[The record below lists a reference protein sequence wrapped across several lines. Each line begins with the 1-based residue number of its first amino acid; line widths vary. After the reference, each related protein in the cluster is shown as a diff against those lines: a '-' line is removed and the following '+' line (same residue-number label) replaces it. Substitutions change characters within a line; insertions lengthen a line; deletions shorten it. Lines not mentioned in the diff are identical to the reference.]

1 MTGPKLSRRAKN
13 LLLAGTAGLA
23 GFASVVIIFT
33 AFFLGLWLDSRTGS
47 RPLFTISLLVLSVPV
62 SLFTMLKIATG
73 AVKRIIPQVPPNN
86 TQGTYVQHTPDE
98 EVSR

>member
-1 MTGPKLSRRAKN
+1 MSRRAKN

-33 AFFLGLWLDSRTGS
+33 AFFLGLWLDSLTER
-47 RPLFTISLLVLSVPV
+47 RPLFTISLLVLSMPV
-62 SLFTMLKIATG
+62 SLFAMLKIATG
-73 AVKRIIPQVPPNN
+73 AIKRIIPQVPPHN
-86 TQGTYVQHTPDE
+86 TKETFTQHAPDE